1 MFNEVVFGSEFFEG
15 LRRTDAAIAEA
26 VRVARCPHC
35 GGPLHRGD
43 YGRKPR
49 GGLMA
54 AAGEAQVRRYS
65 FCCGQEGCRRRATPP
80 SVRFLGRRVYLEA
93 VVIGVSVLGLA
104 FRRAQ
109 DRHRATGVPARTV
122 GRWCSW
128 WSGSF
133 VMTAVFAALRARL
146 VTSLP
151 RAALPGILLARM
163 RGSTPH
169 RVGQLGRWLA
179 PLTTASVSD
188 GSRFLRGV
196 P

>member
-1 MFNEVVFGSEFFEG
+1 MFDEVVFGSEFFEG
-15 LRRTDAAIAEA
+15 LERTDAAIAEA
-26 VRVARCPHC
+26 VRVGRCPRC

-43 YGRKPR
+43 FGRKPR

-80 SVRFLGRRVYLEA
+80 SVRFMGRRVYLEA
-93 VVIGVSVLGLA
+93 VVVVASVLGRA
-104 FRRAQ
+104 FHRPK

-128 WSGSF
+128 WAGPF
-133 VMTAVFAALRARL
+133 VTTAVFAALRARL

-151 RAALPGILLARM
+151 RAALPRVILERM
-163 RGSTPH
+163 PGSAAD

-179 PLTTASVSD
+179 SLTTASVSD
-188 GSRFLRGV
+188 GSRFLGGIA
-196 P
+196 